1 MGLKAPLAFTRGH
14 AMTPYGRHFL
24 ILIYGLL
31 IMGTNPIP
39 SSAAQKVFVSIQ
51 PQKYFVEQI
60 GQEYVQ
66 VHVMVA
72 PGASPAT
79 YEPKP
84 RQMTALSQAGLYFAI
99 GVPFEKIWLAK
110 LASANPAMRIVPTDQ
125 GIIKRPMSDI
135 GQLFNND
142 NNGHHDQHGRLDPHI
157 WLAPSLVKLQA
168 RHIFT
173 ALCQSDP
180 MHTSTY
186 EANYNRFIKMLDQLD
201 FELRDI
207 FKDHQGLAFMVFHP
221 SWGYFAQA
229 YGLKQIS
236 VEMEGKEPKPAQMQ
250 ALIQFA
256 QAHAIRII
264 FVQPQFSRRS
274 AIAIAEAIGG
284 EVVIADPLAYDWPGN
299 LRRQALQIKAAL
311 K

>member
-1 MGLKAPLAFTRGH
+1 
-14 AMTPYGRHFL
+14 MTPYGRYFL
-24 ILIYGLL
+24 FLIYGLL
-31 IMGTNPIP
+31 ILGTTPTP
-39 SSAAQKVFVSIQ
+39 SPGGQQVFVSIQ

-60 GQEYVQ
+60 GKEHVD
-66 VHVMVA
+66 VHVMLA

-84 RQMTALSQAGLYFAI
+84 RQMTALSRTGLYFAI
-99 GVPFEKIWLAK
+99 GVPFEKVWLAK
-110 LASANPAMRIVPTDQ
+110 FASANPAMRIVPTDQ
-125 GIIKRPMSDI
+125 GITKRRMSDVNHF
-135 GQLFNND
+135 FNN
-142 NNGHHDQHGRLDPHI
+142 NSNGHHDQHGRLDPHI
-157 WLAPSLVKLQA
+157 WLAPPLVKIQA
-168 RHIFT
+168 RHILA

-180 MHTSTY
+180 VHISAY
-186 EANYNRFIKMLDQLD
+186 EANYNSFIKMLDQLD
-201 FELRDI
+201 FELRTL
-207 FKDHQGLAFMVFHP
+207 FKNHQGLAFMVFHP

-236 VEMEGKEPKPAQMQ
+236 VEVEGKDPKPAQLQ

-256 QAHAIRII
+256 QAQAIRII

-274 AIAIAEAIGG
+274 AIAIAEAIDG
-284 EVVIADPLAYDWPGN
+284 ELVIADPLAYDWPGN